1 MKKLTKVKEVVNVPV
16 KVKRKKVEKRSDST
30 MKRRNKLLLSEVT
43 NRDVHCVSSS
53 ILFVCHYSKH
63 IAKLVTLATVT
74 EYMLLVDVSSLIPR
88 LSPYCMQA
96 MESWA
101 GPGNKANN

>member
-1 MKKLTKVKEVVNVPV
+1 M
-16 KVKRKKVEKRSDST
+16 
-30 MKRRNKLLLSEVT
+30 
-43 NRDVHCVSSS
+43 
-53 ILFVCHYSKH
+53 CHYSKH

-88 LSPYCMQA
+88 LSLYCMQA